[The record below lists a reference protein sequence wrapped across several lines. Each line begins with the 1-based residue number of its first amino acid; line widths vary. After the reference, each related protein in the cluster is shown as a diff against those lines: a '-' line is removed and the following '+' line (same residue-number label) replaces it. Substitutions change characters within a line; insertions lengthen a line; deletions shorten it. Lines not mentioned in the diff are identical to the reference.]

1 MSHTHTNTHTHTH
14 TYTHTHT
21 HTHTYTHTYT
31 HTHTHPHTHTITPYL
46 LYFGTKKNKLKGG
59 PKRKHNL
66 ALKSRKMANISICR
80 LHLVLLSTIT
90 HTKKCFLASNLGHSH
105 GDFFFTVEKKQ
116 DGSWHIWYFHHTFQP
131 CSHNHQA
138 QNSSTQSCFKVFC
151 MLFFWQS
158 RWLNQLKNDWVY
170 IYRIPIDKAHDAFSF
185 PFAFNVLH

>member
-1 MSHTHTNTHTHTH
+1 MSHTHTNTNTHTHTH
-14 TYTHTHT
+14 I

-31 HTHTHPHTHTITPYL
+31 HIHTHIHTDTHTHRHTHIHTHTHITPYL
-46 LYFGTKKNKLKGG
+46 LYFGTKKKKLKGG

-116 DGSWHIWYFHHTFQP
+116 DGS
-131 CSHNHQA
+131 
-138 QNSSTQSCFKVFC
+138 
-151 MLFFWQS
+151 
-158 RWLNQLKNDWVY
+158 
-170 IYRIPIDKAHDAFSF
+170 
-185 PFAFNVLH
+185 